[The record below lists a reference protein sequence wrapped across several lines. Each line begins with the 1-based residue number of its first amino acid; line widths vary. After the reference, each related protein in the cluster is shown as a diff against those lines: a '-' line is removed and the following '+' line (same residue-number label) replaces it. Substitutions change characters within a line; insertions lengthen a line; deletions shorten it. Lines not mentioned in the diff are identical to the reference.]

1 MKNQLFVSAGRLT
14 SDAVGAPDVRVMT
27 VVGSS
32 TCIPTARFGIADGF
46 AVAAPGTGG
55 VSRIFGDSIL
65 GAKAPAAGNPS
76 ATAAVADALEAA
88 ALSLAQW
95 SALPARAYPSA
106 AAKAA
111 AANPA
116 ARHRLAH
123 ATSVIEEPASREVS
137 TE

>member
-14 SDAVGAPDVRVMT
+14 SDAVGAPDVRVMP

-46 AVAAPGTGG
+46 AVTAPGTGG

-76 ATAAVADALEAA
+76 AAAAVADALEAA
-88 ALSLAQW
+88 ALSPAQW
-95 SALPARAYPSA
+95 SALPACAYPA
-106 AAKAA
+106 AAYPA